1 MTKIESMVH
10 LQFRFLYIIFFLTGT
25 ITLLHGQKL
34 NHVQGEFIVQVN
46 DEKDLNI
53 FRKQL
58 SSSRAK
64 RTFDGFSAKQIMK
77 EPLNL
82 WVLKIDFTSVNELE
96 FERQI
101 RAFGKF
107 DNVQKNRLIRPRIIP
122 NDPDFNKQWQYINTG
137 STGGIEGADMDME
150 LAWDITTGGLTPS
163 GDTIVVCVIDDGINA
178 NHEDIKDNLWINY
191 NEIPSNGIDDDNNGY
206 IDDYKGW
213 NVEFDDDNVYAG
225 GTHGTPVAG
234 IIGAKG
240 NNGKGV
246 SGVNWNV
253 KLMIVDYHKETEAN
267 ALASYGYA
275 YKMRKLYNE
284 SNGNKGA
291 FVVATNASWGIDYAQ
306 ANEAPLWCAMYDVL
320 GQVGILN
327 CGATT
332 NSNTDVDVL
341 GDLPTSCAS
350 EYLISVTNLN
360 KSDFKVANAGFGRK
374 TIDLG
379 AYGHQSYTVTRTAYG
394 GFSGTSGATPH
405 VTGMIG
411 LLYSAPCGVFQ
422 NLVSSDPA
430 AAALVAKDM
439 IFHGT
444 VPNAS
449 LEGITT
455 TGGKLNAFRSLS
467 NLLKLCETCSPPA
480 GITLLADDLSMKISW
495 ISDHGSSKI
504 TMRYRRTDQNSWIE
518 VKNPGNNKIITGLDY
533 CSEYEVQ
540 LGSDCGLLPGEYSYS
555 KFIKTA
561 GCCNIPIVENIVSGD
576 STITLVWKKTDEAN
590 YFVEYK
596 NDKNEW
602 RDTILTEPTFT
613 IRNIPECTGYTFRL
627 KAACSKYNN
636 SSEFSSEITASSN
649 CGKCTENEYCI
660 FESKD
665 ASQEW
670 IESFTLDGVTII
682 SGSSVSGYRDF
693 AGLETFSLSAGKAYP
708 FKIRAL
714 YGGTSYPDFYKI
726 YIDYNQDGIWTQ
738 NEMAFK
744 TPFEIKDSISDM
756 VIIPLDAINGFTRLR
771 LIMSYED
778 FDGACDDSEFEYGEV
793 EDYCVFIKNDVC
805 RNNVILQIG
814 TVEKSKIVFT
824 TLTSSNINI
833 SIREKGSDLWTEIN
847 AEDTIVVNGLKECTL
862 YEYTY
867 KVKCGDKYSE
877 PSIIDTVKTA
887 CQNNIT
893 ELESQVRIV
902 PNPASDLINIYS
914 PSNVISF
921 SEYKL
926 TNISGLV
933 VIRNTSKLTA
943 ENTKIETRGLPSGL
957 YLLELIST
965 NGIKIVKKIVII

>member
-1 MTKIESMVH
+1 MTKIESMVQWQSK
-10 LQFRFLYIIFFLTGT
+10 LLNIIFFLTGSF
-25 ITLLHGQKL
+25 ILLNGQKL
-34 NHVQGEFIVQVN
+34 NHVQGEFIVQVSH
-46 DEKDLNI
+46 EQDLNN

-58 SSSRAK
+58 STNRAK
-64 RTFDGFSAKQIMK
+64 REFDGFSARQIMI

-82 WVLKIDFTSVNELE
+82 WLLKIDFTSVNELE

-101 RAFGKF
+101 HAFGKF
-107 DNVQKNRLIRPRIIP
+107 ENVQKNRLIKPRLIP
-122 NDPDFNKQWQYINTG
+122 NDPDFSKQWQYLNTG
-137 STGGIEGADMDME
+137 STGGIVGADMDME

-191 NEIPSNGIDDDNNGY
+191 NEIPDNDIDDDNNGY
-206 IDDYKGW
+206 VDDYRGW

-225 GTHGTPVAG
+225 GGHGTPVAG
-234 IIGAKG
+234 IIGARG

-253 KLMIVDYHKETEAN
+253 KLMIVDYNRETEAN

-284 SNGNKGA
+284 TNGSKGA
-291 FVVATNASWGIDYAQ
+291 FVVATNASWGIDYTQ
-306 ANEAPLWCAMYDVL
+306 ANEAPLWCAMYDAL

-360 KSDFKVANAGFGRK
+360 KSDLKVANAGYGRK

-405 VTGMIG
+405 VTGLIG
-411 LLYSAPCGVFQ
+411 LLYSAPCSVFQ
-422 NLVSSDPA
+422 NLVMSDPA

-439 IFHGT
+439 IYHGT
-444 VPNAS
+444 VANAS

-455 TGGKLNAFRSLS
+455 TGGKLNAFRAIS

-495 ISDHGSSKI
+495 LSDQGSSKVI
-504 TMRYRRTDQNSWIE
+504 MRYRRTDQNSWIE
-518 VKNPGNNKIITGLDY
+518 VKNAENNKIISGLDY

-561 GCCNIPIVENIVSGD
+561 GCCNIPEIENIISGD
-576 STITLVWKKTDEAN
+576 STISLVWKKTDEAY

-596 NDKNEW
+596 NGQNEW
-602 RDTILTEPTFT
+602 RDTIITEPIFT
-613 IRNIPECTGYTFRL
+613 LNNISECTGYTFRL
-627 KAACSKYNN
+627 KATCTAYNN
-636 SSEFSSEITASSN
+636 SSEFSSEISASTN
-649 CGKCTENEYCI
+649 CGQCTENEYCT
-660 FESKD
+660 FEDKD

-670 IESFTLDGVTII
+670 IESFTLDGVTNI
-682 SGSSVSGYRDF
+682 SGPSAKGYRDF
-693 AGLETFSLSAGKAYP
+693 AGLATFRLRAGQAYP
-708 FKIRAL
+708 FKIRAM
-714 YGGTSYPDFYKI
+714 YGGLSYPDFYKI
-726 YIDYNQDGIWTQ
+726 YIDYNQDGVWAE
-738 NEMAFK
+738 NEKAFK
-744 TPFEIKDSISDM
+744 TPIEIKDSISD
-756 VIIPLDAINGFTRLR
+756 VINIPLDAAHGFTRLR

-778 FDGACDDSEFEYGEV
+778 FVGACDDTEFEYGEV
-793 EDYCVFIKNDVC
+793 EDYCIFIKNDEC
-805 RNNVILQIG
+805 RNNAILKIAA
-814 TVEKSKIVFT
+814 VEKSKVVFH
-824 TLTSSNINI
+824 TLNSTNI
-833 SIREKGSDLWTEIN
+833 SISIKEKGTELWSEISGN
-847 AEDTIVVNGLKECTL
+847 DTINVNGLKECTV

-867 KVKCGDKYSE
+867 RVKCADMYSE

-887 CQNNIT
+887 CQNNVAEI
-893 ELESQVRIV
+893 ESQVKIV
-902 PNPASDLINIYS
+902 PNPTSDFISIYIKS
-914 PSNVISF
+914 SGISF
-921 SEYKL
+921 NEYRL
-926 TNISGLV
+926 TNISGIVL
-933 VIRNTSKLTA
+933 IRNASKLTS
-943 ENTKIETRGLPSGL
+943 ENTKIDTRELPSGI

-965 NGIKIVKKIVII
+965 NGIRIVKKIVKI